1 MFLDSQLQLS
11 DSQALTATAV
21 GSNTIDLS
29 EARSIGHGCPVC
41 VVFNVEVDAD
51 QTTGDEDYTFAVEY
65 STTADQSSGT
75 TTVGSLAFQSGT
87 PSGGALDADL
97 LVAGYSFAVPV
108 APVGSGVDERYIG
121 ARYTLVGTTPTV
133 TVSAYLA
140 DMNMIDVSKVYYAD
154 GYAIT

>member
-21 GSNTIDLS
+21 GTNTIDLGV
-29 EARSIGHGCPVC
+29 ARSIGQGCPVC
-41 VVFNVEVDAD
+41 VVFNVEVAAD
-51 QTTGDEDYTFAVEY
+51 QTTGDEDYTFSVEY
-65 STTADQSSGT
+65 SSTDDQSSGFT
-75 TTVGSLAFQSGT
+75 SVGSLAFESGT
-87 PSGGALDADL
+87 PTAGSLNADL
-97 LVAGYSFAVPV
+97 LVAGYSFAVPIG
-108 APVGSGVDERYIG
+108 PLGSGVDERYIG
-121 ARYTLVGTTPTV
+121 ARYTLAGTSPSV